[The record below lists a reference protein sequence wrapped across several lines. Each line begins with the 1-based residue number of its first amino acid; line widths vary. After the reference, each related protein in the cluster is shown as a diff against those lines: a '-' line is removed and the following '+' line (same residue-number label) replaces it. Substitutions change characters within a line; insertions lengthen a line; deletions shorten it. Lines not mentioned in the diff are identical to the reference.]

1 MLPALLQSPLFVAD
15 ALLDAAAQQL
25 AAELAVAQQDAASVR
40 LVHSQL
46 ASFRRE
52 MEKEG
57 QLQRDEVARQVA
69 GSARKAAGIVD
80 QLLQVLLAGCRLPGS
95 LPCGRLAC
103 WLVAAAAVGWL
114 VVPGRTFK
122 NCAQHEPYVLC
133 Y

>member
-80 QLLQVLLAGCRLPGS
+80 QLLQLSNVEVITSYLFGGSDSKKALP
-95 LPCGRLAC
+95 
-103 WLVAAAAVGWL
+103 VAAKFDEGFGGEAALLCTWL
-114 VVPGRTFK
+114 NAWG
-122 NCAQHEPYVLC
+122 L
-133 Y
+133 